1 MFQSASGQ
9 GNEQSIANHSSRP
22 TSLQLKC
29 VSDTISNWFENR
41 QPQKT
46 KIPTVANAPFIQNSN
61 WMTSSVDRNRKF
73 SERTFSTPA
82 ILWRGILDKKCNLI
96 ATCIPLDRIRVPLDR
111 TFLPFDRTF
120 IPFDRTFLP
129 FDRTFIPLD
138 RTFLPFDRT
147 SIVLSLAILHWFI
160 ALYMAFHIYPYLR
173 GNSISSDRN
182 YRSVVVTIW
191 SAVKRGRLNLDL
203 VFVWRRATYDY
214 MTYNWRQQPSS

>member
-1 MFQSASGQ
+1 M
-9 GNEQSIANHSSRP
+9 
-22 TSLQLKC
+22 
-29 VSDTISNWFENR
+29 
-41 QPQKT
+41 
-46 KIPTVANAPFIQNSN
+46 
-61 WMTSSVDRNRKF
+61 
-73 SERTFSTPA
+73 
-82 ILWRGILDKKCNLI
+82 DKKCNLI

-160 ALYMAFHIYPYLR
+160 ALCMAFHIYPYLR

-214 MTYNWRQQPSS
+214 MTYN